1 MNFGNND
8 ITANVIG
15 NLTGTAAN
23 ATVLETARNFS
34 ISGDGSAPAVSFDGS
49 SNTDLVLTLDTVN
62 SNVGSFGDAATVP
75 NFTVNGKGL
84 ITAAGETAVNITAS
98 QVSNFNSSARAL
110 FAVLTGGGDG
120 SLTYNFTS
128 GNFTYTGP
136 SLAEVQARIDNSAAN
151 VQAHFS
157 AGTNTT
163 YSAGTF
169 DITDSTIRS
178 KVSATD
184 AGGDGSFSYNSTS
197 GVFTYTGPNQAEAN
211 ARIDARLSVVDNSTD
226 SDSALS
232 YASGVF
238 TFTGPSTANIRSKVS
253 AVDSG
258 GDGSFAYNSSTGV
271 FTYTGPNASEV
282 RAHLSAGTGLTYSG
296 GEFSIT
302 NTGVSAGTY
311 GSLYRF
317 QI

>member
-1 MNFGNND
+1 MF
-8 ITANVIG
+8 
-15 NLTGTAAN
+15 
-23 ATVLETARNFS
+23 
-34 ISGDGSAPAVSFDGS
+34 
-49 SNTDLVLTLDTVN
+49 
-62 SNVGSFGDAATVP
+62 
-75 NFTVNGKGL
+75 
-84 ITAAGETAVNITAS
+84 
-98 QVSNFNSSARAL
+98 
-110 FAVLTGGGDG
+110 
-120 SLTYNFTS
+120 
-128 GNFTYTGP
+128 
-136 SLAEVQARIDNSAAN
+136 
-151 VQAHFS
+151 QAHFS

-163 YSAGTF
+163 YNAGTF

-311 GSLYRF
+311 GSPTDSNITVNAQG
-317 QI
+317 QITSALSNSIAIPHIK